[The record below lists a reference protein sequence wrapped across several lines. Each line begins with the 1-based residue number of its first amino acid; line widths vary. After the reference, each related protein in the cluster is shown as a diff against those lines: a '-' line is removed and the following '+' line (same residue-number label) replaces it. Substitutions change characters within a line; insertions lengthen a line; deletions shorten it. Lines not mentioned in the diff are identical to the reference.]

1 MLYLEDLNIGDRFI
15 SRDYEIT
22 LEEVKQ
28 FASQYDPNHFI

>member
-28 FASQYDPNHFI
+28 FASLV